1 MGKGRVFESSPLKSS
16 ENSIKSY
23 PKNKKNES
31 QLEAQEVMTIKR
43 FNPFLR
49 LKTIIN
55 FTMVLQISDK
65 GKFAWNK
72 VGGRRGIYP
81 LTYSNLP
88 TSLI

>member
-16 ENSIKSY
+16 ENYIKSY
-23 PKNKKNES
+23 PQNKKNES
-31 QLEAQEVMTIKR
+31 QLEAREVVTIKS
-43 FNPFLR
+43 FNPFQR

-55 FTMVLQISDK
+55 FTMVLKISDK
-65 GKFAWNK
+65 GKLSWNK
-72 VGGRRGIYP
+72 VGERMGSYP